1 MKVSE
6 FKKLVENIPIEYDDL
21 ELYVTD
27 PDYNEYC
34 LGPDVT
40 SVDDVEFWKHE
51 LKGNGPILHMEVHL

>member
-34 LGPDVT
+34 LGPDVI

-51 LKGNGPILHMEVHL
+51 LKENGSILHMEVHL